1 MIIAAM
7 CMTSIMASAQKT
19 IRVSTDKTDLVM
31 QVSPKGR
38 LYQVYLGDKLKN
50 PSDYNQLKWDVYA
63 ASDGAVCQRGHEVY
77 ATSGAEDFFEPAVA
91 VTHADGNMTTYLYYQ
106 SSEEKAISGGVET
119 IITLKDKVYP
129 LTVKLHYAAYPKE
142 NVIKAWS
149 EISHKEKAP
158 VTLWRYSST
167 MLYFKANK
175 YFVTNYHSDWAK
187 EGQPETCQ
195 LTAGKKIVDTG
206 REPEHGGSGKSDER
220 SGFMIKV
227 TYTELDGPSGPTL
240 RLEAAGHAGY
250 APAGQDIVCAGAST
264 LMQTLVY
271 LLAGEES
278 AKSDAWDEPEG
289 PRLAVTAAAPRK
301 PWVEGAFEFAKAGFA
316 LLAER
321 YPDNVRFA
329 DLSGRGE
336 QCMVDLQ
343 LFAEGEGG
351 AAPPP
356 VPAPALSRAQQQ
368 QAIASGT
375 MKAAEAEAPAQP
387 PRKAVAEEAGETEQP
402 EPAAEPTAPE
412 VPETRLPPRLPA
424 PGRDFVEQLHAQWAA
439 EEALLRRDVPGFSLK
454 AELRDPEMR
463 RLMQL
468 PGMRLGDAYRLA
480 HYSDALRQTARTVE
494 QGVVERIRQRAS
506 RPAENGTRPGSAAVT
521 RADVASM
528 TRAQREALERQAL
541 HGVQIKF

>member
-1 MIIAAM
+1 
-7 CMTSIMASAQKT
+7 
-19 IRVSTDKTDLVM
+19 
-31 QVSPKGR
+31 
-38 LYQVYLGDKLKN
+38 
-50 PSDYNQLKWDVYA
+50 
-63 ASDGAVCQRGHEVY
+63 
-77 ATSGAEDFFEPAVA
+77 
-91 VTHADGNMTTYLYYQ
+91 
-106 SSEEKAISGGVET
+106 
-119 IITLKDKVYP
+119 
-129 LTVKLHYAAYPKE
+129 
-142 NVIKAWS
+142 
-149 EISHKEKAP
+149 
-158 VTLWRYSST
+158 
-167 MLYFKANK
+167 
-175 YFVTNYHSDWAK
+175 
-187 EGQPETCQ
+187 
-195 LTAGKKIVDTG
+195 
-206 REPEHGGSGKSDER
+206 
-220 SGFMIKV
+220 MIKV

-329 DLSGRGE
+329 DLSDRGE

-343 LFAEGEGG
+343 LFAEGEGD

-375 MKAAEAEAPAQP
+375 MKAAE
-387 PRKAVAEEAGETEQP
+387 AEEAGETEQP